1 MNKRGVGRDSVMVDG
16 MAKTETGAGPR
27 REIILE
33 LPEGVEEEEVER
45 LWKAFLA
52 WLSMRKL
59 RSLLSEEE
67 LRAVFERV
75 EEAVW
80 RRHQQS

>member
-1 MNKRGVGRDSVMVDG
+1 MVEAGVD
-16 MAKTETGAGPR
+16 AKTRVGSG
-27 REIILE
+27 REIVLM
-33 LPEGVEEEEVER
+33 LPEGIEEEAVER

-52 WLSMRKL
+52 WLSMQKL
-59 RSLLSEEE
+59 RSLLSDEE

>member
-1 MNKRGVGRDSVMVDG
+1 MVGKDSGMVDG
-16 MAKTETGAGPR
+16 LARAKAEAGSR
-27 REIILE
+27 REIVLE
-33 LPEGVEEEEVER
+33 LPEGIDEETVER

-52 WLSMRKL
+52 WLSMQKL

-67 LRAVFERV
+67 LRAVFESV